1 MGSRSRQEARAAKAA
16 SERLDKIHK
25 MNRRLDR
32 RFSAAWPLRA
42 PLEFVG
48 VFLGFP
54 ALCPTPSS
62 LFWIVSVAVSLSTE
76 TFLHDIPVGSLVPFV

>member
-1 MGSRSRQEARAAKAA
+1 MRSCLRCRPSSPFDGALV
-16 SERLDKIHK
+16 SSSSVK

-76 TFLHDIPVGSLVPFV
+76 TFLHDILVGSLVPFV